1 MSIIP
6 NCKIMHNSMES
17 LSVQIFMQN
26 PVCRRIHP
34 LIVDTVHW
42 TFLRGIIYDPMNLKR
57 KLHVCPIKA
66 FLSSDMCLIEHFE
79 ELLRTMMN
87 YSTTKIMPPDAKIRV
102 TLFKI
107 SNWLTLLMLGL
118 IAALHLSRL
127 LTSCSKAFN

>member
-1 MSIIP
+1 
-6 NCKIMHNSMES
+6 MHISKEISS
-17 LSVQIFMQN
+17 LQILMQS
-26 PVCRRIHP
+26 PVYRIHP

-87 YSTTKIMPPDAKIRV
+87 YLTTKIRAPPDAK
-102 TLFKI
+102 
-107 SNWLTLLMLGL
+107 SG
-118 IAALHLSRL
+118 
-127 LTSCSKAFN
+127 